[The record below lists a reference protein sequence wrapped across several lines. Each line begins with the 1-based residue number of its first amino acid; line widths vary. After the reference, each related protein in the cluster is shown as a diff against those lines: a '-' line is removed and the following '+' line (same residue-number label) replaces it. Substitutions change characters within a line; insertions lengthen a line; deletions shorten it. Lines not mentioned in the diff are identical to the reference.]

1 MGNLDPRLKRSLTV
15 YLGVLI
21 LVVLVAQLGL
31 IPGSHERPATDSS
44 GLFSHPYR
52 LAMVAAV
59 LAFAIGL
66 GTLAAWTGNSLHA
79 WHLGLAA
86 LIVGGVVTGGV
97 LAFAPYVLF
106 ANDQYPVTFS
116 WVLLGAP
123 VGFLTWL
130 GCSCVLRTVV
140 GPATS

>member
-1 MGNLDPRLKRSLTV
+1 MGNLDPRLTRSTAV
-15 YLGVLI
+15 YVALLI
-21 LVVLVAQLGL
+21 LVVLAAQVGL
-31 IPGSHERPATDSS
+31 IPGSHERPAIDSA
-44 GLFSHPYR
+44 GLLGHPYR

-59 LAFAIGL
+59 LMLAIGL
-66 GTLAAWTGNSLHA
+66 GSLAAWAGSALRA

-86 LIVGGVVTGGV
+86 LIVGGMITGGV

-106 ANDQYPVTFS
+106 AEDQYPVTFS

-130 GCSCVLRTVV
+130 GCSFALRSSETA
-140 GPATS
+140 AT